1 MAKVNVNERF
11 IESYMNNKALEAVKI
26 LNEIKDALDT
36 KEQALIGKINGIIE
50 EIISI
55 EF

>member
-1 MAKVNVNERF
+1 MAKVIVNENF
-11 IESYMNNKALEAVKI
+11 IESYLNNKALEAVKV

-50 EIISI
+50 EIDRI